1 MVKLSTT
8 FVKPNANRSVCVKSG
23 KTKYSENGGLWYG
36 VRVEKDGEVGVYEY
50 DKRKDKPKKNSKHS
64 VNNKTKQN
72 KIQYNKNNKR

>member
-50 DKRKDKPKKNSKHS
+50 DKRKDKPKWIRIWANYIEVEDSE
-64 VNNKTKQN
+64 
-72 KIQYNKNNKR
+72 